1 MKKSKTGIILV
12 AVFLIG
18 VCVLLYPTLA
28 DYWNQK
34 HQTAAIA
41 DMEKILATMDED
53 EFLQLFEDAE
63 RYNRELGELKYPM
76 ADWRSVKG
84 YKDTLNPLNT
94 GMMGYITISR
104 INVELPIYH
113 GTSDSVLGS
122 AVGHIE
128 GTSLPIG
135 GEGTHSALSAHR
147 GLPSAKLFTHLDQLE
162 KGDIFVIK
170 VLNRV
175 CTYEVDKISI
185 VTPDEIN
192 DLVAVPG
199 EDYCTLVT
207 CTPYGINSHRL
218 LVRGTRIENVR
229 PPLYVTTQA
238 FQIDSLLATP
248 AVAAPILLVLF
259 IVLMVKYRK
268 PTGKKYKVE
277 EIAYEEIKDE

>member
-1 MKKSKTGIILV
+1 M

-28 DYWNQK
+28 DFWNQK

-41 DMEKILATMDED
+41 NMEKILSTMDED
-53 EFLQLFEDAE
+53 EFDKIFEEAE
-63 RYNRELGELKYPM
+63 KYNKELGELQFPM
-76 ADWRSVKG
+76 LNWRSVEG
-84 YKDTLNPLNT
+84 YDNVLNPMKT
-94 GMMGYITISR
+94 GMIGYITINR

-113 GTSDSVLGS
+113 TTSDSVLGS

-162 KGDIFVIK
+162 KGDTFVIK
-170 VLNRV
+170 VLDRV
-175 CTYEVDKISI
+175 YTYEVDKISI
-185 VTPDEIN
+185 VNPDDVNELN
-192 DLVAVPG
+192 MVPG

-229 PPLYVTTQA
+229 PPLYVTTEA

-248 AVAAPILLVLF
+248 AVAAPILFVLF

-277 EIAYEEIKDE
+277 EIAYEKFEDE